1 MIEIK
6 LSASLKKIALIFVA
20 LSILDSC
27 RLGPTYSRKDNMA
40 LDSFHNITSTG
51 ESAANMAWWELFGD
65 TVLQELIITGLEN
78 NRDLRAAAARITEA
92 EAQLGIVRANLY
104 PRVNYNADGAIT
116 GATGDNGSSS
126 ASTVV
131 GVSYQV
137 DLWGRYRNL
146 SEAAF
151 QEYMATEEGYR
162 NITIALVSS
171 IANGYLLL
179 RDLDNRLIISEKTAE
194 TWQDNLDIT
203 EARFHA
209 GIVSEVDV
217 KQSIIQV
224 EEAKSSIQTFVRLR
238 AQSQNG
244 LSILLGRA
252 PQAIQRG
259 LPLKEQIF
267 PPTLPT
273 GLPSELL
280 DRRPDLL
287 AAERRLEAQTARIGA
302 AEALKYPQLN
312 LSASLGASFA
322 NPAIGFASLGA
333 QIFGPVFN
341 NKENKRK
348 LEVEIARTEQVLND
362 YEGTFLNAL
371 REVEDALIAVD
382 TYKKEL
388 ESRVKQLDAASIAL
402 EMAWVRYE
410 SGLTSYLEIL
420 DLQRSA
426 FSSQLK
432 ASEVLQLQ
440 LTSSVN
446 LYKALGGGWQI
457 PAPADSTVNN

>member
-1 MIEIK
+1 MMMDLSGREIK
-6 LSASLKKIALIFVA
+6 NIGIIMLAAV
-20 LSILDSC
+20 ILVGC
-27 RLGPTYSRKDNMA
+27 KLGSSYTRKQNMA
-40 LDSFHNITSTG
+40 LDGYYNITSEG
-51 ESAANMAWWELFGD
+51 ESVANMAWWELFGD
-65 TVLQELIITGLEN
+65 TVLQELIILGLES

-92 EAQLGIVRANLY
+92 EARLGIVRADLY
-104 PRVNYNADGAIT
+104 PRINYNADGAIT
-116 GATGDNGSSS
+116 GATGDNSSSS
-126 ASTVV
+126 ASTTI

-151 QEYMATEEGYR
+151 QEYLATEEGYR
-162 NITIALVSS
+162 NITIAIVSS

-179 RDLDNRLIISEKTAE
+179 RDLDNRLIISEETAE
-194 TWQDNLDIT
+194 TWQDNLNIT

-209 GIVSEVDV
+209 GMVSEVDV

-238 AQSQNG
+238 RQTQNG
-244 LSILLGRA
+244 LSVLLGQS
-252 PQAIQRG
+252 PKNIQRG
-259 LPLKEQIF
+259 LPLQEQLF
-267 PPTLPT
+267 PPALPT

-287 AAERRLEAQTARIGA
+287 AVERRLEAQTARIGA

-322 NPAIGFASLGA
+322 NPAVGFASLGA
-333 QIFGPVFN
+333 QIFGPIFN
-341 NKENKRK
+341 NEENKRK
-348 LEVEIARTEQVLND
+348 VEVEIARTEQLLNE

-382 TYKKEL
+382 TYGKEFD
-388 ESRVKQLDAASIAL
+388 SRIKQLDAASLAL
-402 EMAWVRYE
+402 DMAWVRYE

-420 DLQRSA
+420 DLQRSQ
-426 FSSQLK
+426 FSSKLK
-432 ASEVLQLQ
+432 ASEILQLQ
-440 LTSSVN
+440 LTSSIN
-446 LYKALGGGWQI
+446 LYKALGGGWQV
-457 PAPADSTVNN
+457 PTDSTSIN

>member
-1 MIEIK
+1 MMMD
-6 LSASLKKIALIFVA
+6 LSGREVKNIGIIMLAAV
-20 LSILDSC
+20 ILVGC
-27 RLGPTYSRKDNMA
+27 KLGPSYSRKQNMA
-40 LDSFHNITSTG
+40 LDSYYNITSEG
-51 ESAANMAWWELFGD
+51 ESVANMAWWELFGD
-65 TVLQELIITGLEN
+65 TVLQELIITGLES

-92 EAQLGIVRANLY
+92 EARLGIVRADLY
-104 PRVNYNADGAIT
+104 PRINYNADGTIT
-116 GATGDNGSSS
+116 GATGNNSSSS
-126 ASTVV
+126 ASTIV

-151 QEYMATEEGYR
+151 QEYLATEEGYR
-162 NITIALVSS
+162 NITIAIVSS

-179 RDLDNRLIISEKTAE
+179 RDLDNRLIISEETAE
-194 TWQDNLDIT
+194 TWQDNLNIT

-209 GIVSEVDV
+209 GMVSEVDV

-238 AQSQNG
+238 RQTQNG
-244 LSILLGRA
+244 LSVLLGQS
-252 PQAIQRG
+252 PQNIQRG
-259 LPLKEQIF
+259 LPLQEQLF
-267 PPTLPT
+267 PPVLPT

-287 AAERRLEAQTARIGA
+287 AVERRLEAQTARIGA

-322 NPAIGFASLGA
+322 NPAVGFASLGA
-333 QIFGPVFN
+333 QIFGPIFN
-341 NKENKRK
+341 NEENKRK
-348 LEVEIARTEQVLND
+348 VEVEIARTEQLLND

-371 REVEDALIAVD
+371 REVEDALVAVD
-382 TYKKEL
+382 TYGKEFD
-388 ESRVKQLDAASIAL
+388 SRIKQLDAASQAL

-420 DLQRSA
+420 DLQRSQ
-426 FSSQLK
+426 FSSKLK
-432 ASEVLQLQ
+432 ASEILQLQ
-440 LTSSVN
+440 LTSSIN
-446 LYKALGGGWQI
+446 LYKALGGGWQV
-457 PAPADSTVNN
+457 PTDN

>member
-1 MIEIK
+1 M
-6 LSASLKKIALIFVA
+6 
-20 LSILDSC
+20 SILNSTGPLRKICLLLIAISIFSSC
-27 RLGPTYSRKDNMA
+27 RLGPNYSRKENMA
-40 LDSFHNITSTG
+40 LESYYHETDEG
-51 ESAANMAWWELFGD
+51 ESVANMAWWELFGD
-65 TVLQELIITGLEN
+65 PVLQELIISGLDS
-78 NRDLRAAAARITEA
+78 NRDLRSAAARVTEA
-92 EAQLGIVRANLY
+92 EAQLGIVRADLY
-104 PRVNYNADGAIT
+104 PRINYNADGAIT
-116 GATGDNGSSS
+116 GATGDNSTSS

-151 QEYMATEEGYR
+151 QEYLATEEGYR
-162 NITIALVSS
+162 NITIAIVSS

-179 RDLDNRLIISEKTAE
+179 RDLDNRLIISERTAN

-209 GIVSEVDV
+209 GMVSEVDV

-224 EEAKSSIQTFVRLR
+224 EEAKSSIQTYIRLR
-238 AQSQNG
+238 AQTQNG

-252 PQAIQRG
+252 PQNIQRG
-259 LPLKEQIF
+259 LPLQEQLF
-267 PPTLPT
+267 PPILPT
-273 GLPSELL
+273 GLPSALL

-312 LSASLGASFA
+312 LSASLGASFV
-322 NPAIGFASLGA
+322 NPAVGFAALGA

-341 NKENKRK
+341 SQENKRR
-348 LEVEIARTEQVLND
+348 LEVEIARTEQVLNA
-362 YEGTFLNAL
+362 YESTFLNAL

-382 TYKKEL
+382 TYGKEFD
-388 ESRVKQLDAASIAL
+388 SRTRQVEASSIAL

-432 ASEVLQLQ
+432 ASEVLQLR

-446 LYKALGGGWQI
+446 LYKALGGGWQV
-457 PAPADSTVNN
+457 PLDSININ

>member
-1 MIEIK
+1 MSVII
-6 LSASLKKIALIFVA
+6 SNGPIKKICLVMIVISIVA
-20 LSILDSC
+20 SC
-27 RLGPTYSRKDNMA
+27 RLGPTYSRKEDMA
-40 LDSFHNITSTG
+40 LESYYHDANDG
-51 ESAANMAWWELFGD
+51 ESVANMAWWELFGD
-65 TVLQELIITGLEN
+65 TVLQELIITGLES
-78 NRDLRAAAARITEA
+78 NRDLGAAAARVTEA
-92 EAQLGIVRANLY
+92 ESQLGIVRADLY
-104 PRVNYNADGAIT
+104 PRINYGADGVIT
-116 GATGDNGSSS
+116 GATGNNSTSS
-126 ASTVV
+126 ASTGV

-137 DLWGRYRNL
+137 DLWGRYKNL

-151 QEYMATEEGYR
+151 QEYLATEEGYR
-162 NITIALVSS
+162 NITIAIVSS

-179 RDLDNRLIISEKTAE
+179 RDLDNRLIISERTAN

-209 GIVSEVDV
+209 GMVSEVDV

-224 EEAKSSIQTFVRLR
+224 EEAKSSIQTYVRLR
-238 AQSQNG
+238 AQTQNG

-252 PQAIQRG
+252 PQNIQRG
-259 LPLKEQIF
+259 LPLQEQLF

-312 LSASLGASFA
+312 LSASLGASFV
-322 NPAIGFASLGA
+322 NPAVGFASLGA

-341 NKENKRK
+341 NQENKRK
-348 LEVEIARTEQVLND
+348 LEVEIARTEQVLNA

-382 TYKKEL
+382 TYGKEL
-388 ESRVKQLDAASIAL
+388 ESRRRQVEAASQAL
-402 EMAWVRYE
+402 DMAWARYE

-457 PAPADSTVNN
+457 PVDSIGAN

>member
-1 MIEIK
+1 MKKVFSRAEIK
-6 LSASLKKIALIFVA
+6 TAGIITLLAI
-20 LSILDSC
+20 ILVGC
-27 RLGPTYSRKDNMA
+27 KLGPSYSRKENMA
-40 LDSFHNITSTG
+40 LNSFYNDTSAG
-51 ESAANMAWWELFGD
+51 ESVANMAWWDLFGD
-65 TVLQELIITGLEN
+65 TVLQELIITGLES

-92 EAQLGIVRANLY
+92 EAQLGIVRADLY
-104 PRVNYNADGAIT
+104 PRINYNADGAIT
-116 GATGDNGSSS
+116 GATGDNSSSS
-126 ASTVV
+126 AST
-131 GVSYQV
+131 GIGISYQV
-137 DLWGRYRNL
+137 DLWGRYKNL

-151 QEYMATEEGYR
+151 QEYLATEEGYR
-162 NITIALVSS
+162 NITIAIVSS

-179 RDLDNRLIISEKTAE
+179 RDLDNRLIISESTAK

-224 EEAKSSIQTFVRLR
+224 EEAKSSIQTFIRLR
-238 AQSQNG
+238 AQTQNG

-252 PQAIQRG
+252 PQNIQRG
-259 LPLKEQIF
+259 LPLQEQLF
-267 PPTLPT
+267 PPTLPA

-287 AAERRLEAQTARIGA
+287 VAERRLEAQTARIGA
-302 AEALKYPQLN
+302 AEALKYPSLN
-312 LSASLGASFA
+312 LSASLGASFV
-322 NPAIGFASLGA
+322 NPAVGFASLGA

-348 LEVEIARTEQVLND
+348 LEVEIARTEQVLNA

-382 TYKKEL
+382 TYNKEL
-388 ESRVKQLDAASIAL
+388 ESRRKQLDAASSAL

-420 DLQRSA
+420 DLQRSS

-457 PAPADSTVNN
+457 PVPADSTATN

>member
-1 MIEIK
+1 MKMYLSGREIK
-6 LSASLKKIALIFVA
+6 NIGIIMLAAV
-20 LSILDSC
+20 ILEGC
-27 RLGPTYSRKDNMA
+27 KLGPSYSRKQNMA
-40 LDSFHNITSTG
+40 LDSYYNITSEG
-51 ESAANMAWWELFGD
+51 ESVANMAWWELFGD
-65 TVLQELIITGLEN
+65 TVLQELITIGLES

-92 EAQLGIVRANLY
+92 EARLGIVRADLY
-104 PRVNYNADGAIT
+104 PRINYNADGAIT
-116 GATGDNGSSS
+116 GATGDNSSSS
-126 ASTVV
+126 ASTTI

-151 QEYMATEEGYR
+151 QEYLATEEGYR
-162 NITIALVSS
+162 NITIAIVSS

-179 RDLDNRLIISEKTAE
+179 RDLDNRLIISEETAE
-194 TWQDNLDIT
+194 TWQDNLNIT

-209 GIVSEVDV
+209 GMVSEVDV

-238 AQSQNG
+238 RQTQNG
-244 LSILLGRA
+244 LSVLLGQS
-252 PQAIQRG
+252 PQNIQRG
-259 LPLKEQIF
+259 LPLQEQLF
-267 PPTLPT
+267 PPALPT

-287 AAERRLEAQTARIGA
+287 AVERRLEAQTARIGA

-322 NPAIGFASLGA
+322 NPAVGFASLGA
-333 QIFGPVFN
+333 QIFGPIFN
-341 NKENKRK
+341 NEENKRK
-348 LEVEIARTEQVLND
+348 VEVEIARTEQLLND

-382 TYKKEL
+382 TYGKEFD
-388 ESRVKQLDAASIAL
+388 SRIKQLDAASQAL

-420 DLQRSA
+420 DLQRSQ
-426 FSSQLK
+426 FSSKLK
-432 ASEVLQLQ
+432 ASEILQLQ
-440 LTSSVN
+440 LTSSIN
-446 LYKALGGGWQI
+446 LYKALGGGWQV
-457 PAPADSTVNN
+457 PTDN

>member
-1 MIEIK
+1 MMMDLSGREVKNIGIIMLAAVILVGCK
-6 LSASLKKIALIFVA
+6 LGSS
-20 LSILDSC
+20 
-27 RLGPTYSRKDNMA
+27 YSRKQNMA
-40 LDSFHNITSTG
+40 LDSYYNITSEG
-51 ESAANMAWWELFGD
+51 ESVANMAWWELFGD
-65 TVLQELIITGLEN
+65 TVLQELIITGLES

-92 EAQLGIVRANLY
+92 EARLGIVRADLY
-104 PRVNYNADGAIT
+104 PRINYNADGTIT
-116 GATGDNGSSS
+116 GATGNNSSSS
-126 ASTVV
+126 ASTIV

-151 QEYMATEEGYR
+151 QEYLATEEGYR
-162 NITIALVSS
+162 NITIAIVSS

-179 RDLDNRLIISEKTAE
+179 RDLDNRLIISEETAE
-194 TWQDNLDIT
+194 TWQDNLNIT

-209 GIVSEVDV
+209 GMVSEVDV

-238 AQSQNG
+238 RQTQNG
-244 LSILLGRA
+244 LSVLLGQS
-252 PQAIQRG
+252 PQNIQRG
-259 LPLKEQIF
+259 LPLQEQLF
-267 PPTLPT
+267 PPVLPT

-287 AAERRLEAQTARIGA
+287 AVERRLEAQTARIGA

-322 NPAIGFASLGA
+322 NPAVGFASLGA
-333 QIFGPVFN
+333 QIFGPIFN
-341 NKENKRK
+341 NEENKRK
-348 LEVEIARTEQVLND
+348 VEVEIARTEQLLND

-371 REVEDALIAVD
+371 REVEDALVAVD
-382 TYKKEL
+382 TYGKEFD
-388 ESRVKQLDAASIAL
+388 SRIKQLDAASLAL

-420 DLQRSA
+420 DLQRSQ
-426 FSSQLK
+426 FSSKLK
-432 ASEVLQLQ
+432 ASEILQLQ
-440 LTSSVN
+440 LTSSIN
-446 LYKALGGGWQI
+446 LYKALGGGWQV
-457 PAPADSTVNN
+457 PTDN

>member
-1 MIEIK
+1 MIEIT
-6 LSASLKKIALIFVA
+6 LSASLKKIALVIVA
-20 LSILDSC
+20 LSVLGSC

-40 LDSFHNITSTG
+40 LDSYHNIASAG
-51 ESAANMAWWELFGD
+51 VSAANMAWWELFGD

-104 PRVNYNADGAIT
+104 PRVNYNADGATT

-179 RDLDNRLIISEKTAE
+179 RDLDNRLIISEKTAV

-252 PQAIQRG
+252 PQSIQRG
-259 LPLKEQIF
+259 LALKEQLF

-322 NPAIGFASLGA
+322 NPAVGFASLGA

-388 ESRVKQLDAASIAL
+388 DSRSKQVEASSIAL

-457 PAPADSTVNN
+457 PVPADSTSTN

>member
-1 MIEIK
+1 MMMDLSGREIK
-6 LSASLKKIALIFVA
+6 NIGIIMLAAV
-20 LSILDSC
+20 ILVGC
-27 RLGPTYSRKDNMA
+27 KLGPSYSRKQNMA
-40 LDSFHNITSTG
+40 LDGYYNITSEG
-51 ESAANMAWWELFGD
+51 ESVANMAWWELFGD
-65 TVLQELIITGLEN
+65 TVLQELIITGLES

-92 EAQLGIVRANLY
+92 EARLGIVRADLY
-104 PRVNYNADGAIT
+104 PRINYNADGAIT
-116 GATGDNGSSS
+116 GATGDNSSSS
-126 ASTVV
+126 ASTTI

-151 QEYMATEEGYR
+151 QEYLATEEGYR
-162 NITIALVSS
+162 NITIAIVSS

-179 RDLDNRLIISEKTAE
+179 RDLDNRLIISEETAE
-194 TWQDNLDIT
+194 TWQDNLNIT

-209 GIVSEVDV
+209 GMVSEVDV

-238 AQSQNG
+238 RQTQNG
-244 LSILLGRA
+244 LSVLLGQS
-252 PQAIQRG
+252 PQNMQRG
-259 LPLKEQIF
+259 LPLQEQLF
-267 PPTLPT
+267 PPALPT

-287 AAERRLEAQTARIGA
+287 AVERRLEAQTARIGA

-322 NPAIGFASLGA
+322 NPAVGFASLGA
-333 QIFGPVFN
+333 QIFGPIFN
-341 NKENKRK
+341 NEENKRK
-348 LEVEIARTEQVLND
+348 VEVEIARTEQLLND

-382 TYKKEL
+382 TYGKEFD
-388 ESRVKQLDAASIAL
+388 SRIKQLDAASLAL
-402 EMAWVRYE
+402 DMAWVRYE

-420 DLQRSA
+420 DLQRSQ
-426 FSSQLK
+426 FSSKLK
-432 ASEVLQLQ
+432 ASEILQLQ
-440 LTSSVN
+440 LTSSIN
-446 LYKALGGGWQI
+446 LYKALGGGWQVKT
-457 PAPADSTVNN
+457 DN